1 MSGDNLG
8 TLTVDL
14 IANTGGF
21 EKGMDRAQRS
31 LKSATKEAAYQATQ
45 LDKLVGQIDPVVA
58 AYGKL
63 DKMEEQL
70 RKHRAAGRLDET
82 DFSDYLSKLDAQRN
96 SLAQV
101 DTVMQKGGMSAKA
114 YAAAL
119 RNVPGQ
125 FTDIAVSLQAGQS
138 PLTVFLQQG
147 GQLKDMFGGI
157 GPAAKALGGYV
168 LGLVN
173 PFTVAAAAGAA
184 LGAMYYDTEK
194 QISAFNKALFSGSA
208 NSGQTAD
215 SLASVAKSAAAIT
228 GNISGAND
236 AVIALAAAGHLSQT
250 QFVNLAQA
258 ASSIGEFSGQAAG
271 DVAKSLSGLGDNA
284 TKAAEKISAQ
294 YGLVTSAQYDTIH
307 ALEAQGKSQQA
318 LDALSEAI
326 NTNAQER
333 LKRYRDSLSDI
344 ERDWIAIGKAT
355 SNAYSYI
362 KGELF
367 PDSSKEIEII
377 ERILKT
383 RKEGGVAGTLSTGL
397 SKINSALGL
406 DDGDNDDSNKALE
419 QRLTLLKT
427 GLAVNQGMANASAD
441 ADQQNQ
447 KRIENES
454 KWNALSIK
462 ELSDQKKLVH
472 DIADARNLG
481 VAAGKSQ
488 ADIDKV
494 VADIQAKYDDAHKP
508 KAVKAYSE
516 DASTKALDDARKQ
529 YAVLQQ
535 QSQLIGSQ
543 GAGTQQLGEN
553 AKKLIEWEQQLA
565 DIKTKKTLTADQKS
579 LLAGADLYTAQL
591 KRNAA
596 LETENTL
603 KQRSLDQA
611 KKLAAFETNLQ
622 AQLAGAQQGL
632 SNSLAGTGMG
642 DQQKQRLQE
651 QLSIQQSYQAQ
662 QDKLTSD
669 YNKSNKDQL
678 STDLYNKET
687 TALSDALAQRLAMQK
702 KYYGDVDAAQADW
715 TNGYSAANQ
724 NYVNSAKDIAGQTQS
739 AFTSLYGGLTDAAVD
754 WAFGADE
761 SFGDVAVSF
770 SKMLAKMAIQAAA
783 SNVFSS
789 LGSAGLGSLFS
800 SGAAASAGSTAAGYS
815 SSYLSG
821 WSGAT
826 YSDGGYTGDGGK
838 YQPMGVVHGGEFV
851 VQKSVVQQPGM
862 RNMLEQLNQTGRGY
876 ADGGYVGVAKA
887 ATASTPSAAASGVS
901 FHLTVEGGNDSA
913 ASVDQSAIADWGR
926 QQQKQLQA
934 SWKEFEARSLSP
946 GGNIR
951 KAINGRG

>member
-1 MSGDNLG
+1 MAGDNLG

-82 DFSDYLSKLDAQRN
+82 DFSDYLSKLDAQRA
-96 SLAQV
+96 SLAKV

-119 RNVPGQ
+119 RNVPAQ

-173 PFTVAAAAGAA
+173 PFTVAAAAGVA
-184 LGAMYYDTEK
+184 LGAVYYDTEK
-194 QISAFNKALFSGSA
+194 QISAFNKSLFSGSA
-208 NSGQTAD
+208 NSGQTVD
-215 SLASVAKSAAAIT
+215 SLTAVAKSAAAIS
-228 GNISGAND
+228 GSISGAND
-236 AVIALAAAGHLSQT
+236 AVIALAASSHLSQT
-250 QFVNLAQA
+250 QFINLAQA

-271 DVAKSLSGLGDNA
+271 DVAKSLGGLGDNA

-383 RKEGGVAGTLSTGL
+383 RSEGGVSGTISTGL
-397 SKINSALGL
+397 SKLSSALGL
-406 DDGDNDDSNKALE
+406 ANGDNDDSNKALE
-419 QRLTLLKT
+419 HRLTLLKT
-427 GLAVNQGMANASAD
+427 GLAVSQGRATAA
-441 ADQQNQ
+441 AEEDQKNQ

-462 ELSDQKKLVH
+462 ELSDQKKLAQ
-472 DIADARNLG
+472 DITNARNLG

-488 ADIDKV
+488 AEIDKV
-494 VADIQAKYDDAHKP
+494 VGDIQAKYDDSHKP
-508 KAVKAYSE
+508 KATKAYTE
-516 DASTKALDDARKQ
+516 DAGTRALDDARKQ

-543 GAGTQQLGEN
+543 DAGTQRLGES

-565 DIKTKKTLTADQKS
+565 DIKAKKTLTADQKS
-579 LLAGADLYTAQL
+579 LLASADLYTAQL

-632 SNSLAGTGMG
+632 DNSLAGAGMG

-651 QLSIQQSYQAQ
+651 QLSIQQSYQSQ

-669 YNKSNKDQL
+669 YNKSNKDQF
-678 STDLYNKET
+678 STELYNKET
-687 TALSDALAQRLAMQK
+687 TALRSALDQRLTMQRQ
-702 KYYGDVDAAQADW
+702 YYVDVDKAQSDW
-715 TNGYSAANQ
+715 TNGASAAYQ
-724 NYVNSAKDIAGQTQS
+724 DYLQSAKDVAGQTRS
-739 AFTSLYGGLTDAAVD
+739 LFSNAFSGMEDALTTFVTT
-754 WAFGADE
+754 GK
-761 SFGDVAVSF
+761 GSF
-770 SKMLAKMAIQAAA
+770 SDLAKSILADLARIEIRQA
-783 SNVFSS
+783 S
-789 LGSAGLGSLFS
+789 SAGLSALF
-800 SGAAASAGSTAAGYS
+800 GVATTAASAYFGSGSTGSTQAGYTGSAYQSWLS
-815 SSYLSG
+815 SSG
-821 WSGAT
+821 

-838 YQPMGVVHGGEFV
+838 YEPAGVVHGGEFV
-851 VQKSVVQQPGM
+851 LRKEVVQQPGM
-862 RNMLEQLNQTGRGY
+862 RDYLIRLNKRGY
-876 ADGGYVGVAKA
+876 ADGGYVGLSSGSQAPGTASGSNQVVIQQSFTLGTAESDSSSMQDTAAVAKA
-887 ATASTPSAAASGVS
+887 YADTAKRGS
-901 FHLTVEGGNDSA
+901 
-913 ASVDQSAIADWGR
+913 QQAIAEELR
-926 QQQKQLQA
+926 
-934 SWKEFEARSLSP
+934 P
-946 GGNIR
+946 GGAIW
-951 KAINGRG
+951 KAINGR